1 MKKPVKAR
9 AGRPC
14 AYTEDELNAVM
25 KRLREGAPRPN
36 RCKIAKDL
44 GVRLGFVNYRWQL
57 IRHEYETKEEAKGTG
72 EAA

>member
-36 RCKIAKDL
+36 RSKIASDL
-44 GVRLGFVNYRWQL
+44 GVGLSFVNYRWQL
-57 IRHEYETKEEAKGTG
+57 IRHEYEPKEVAEAGG
-72 EAA
+72 EK